1 MTICFDDSYHRVII
15 FCIYLWSTKV
25 KLLTSQIAELTMDE
39 FWFQTDPSLPVLA
52 PGDKEKLA
60 AKKTDEKGTITYLQ
74 QQIDSCEALAKRLSV
89 KPMEIKNK

>member
-1 MTICFDDSYHRVII
+1 MIPTTEWLFSVFICGRQPQ
-15 FCIYLWSTKV
+15 KV
-25 KLLTSQIAELTMDE
+25 KLLTSQIVELTMDE